1 MADTKEGLR
10 SNPLIEEIRN
20 LGKNLVPISGYL
32 QKDEAKDTWRL
43 YRSLAFD
50 EYLRFGKDVV
60 EFVFQVSKDHQKQG
74 DPEALEPAIVWF
86 GGATEVDRVQTFL
99 VGDLATLYLPHADL
113 AASLGET
120 GLVEAL
126 LAGSVHGGCSTKP
139 NCGCGEKPNK
149 GGKAKT

>member
-74 DPEALEPAIVWF
+74 DPEALSLPLCGLA
-86 GGATEVDRVQTFL
+86 VQLRLTAYRLFWW
-99 VGDLATLYLPHADL
+99 VI
-113 AASLGET
+113 
-120 GLVEAL
+120 
-126 LAGSVHGGCSTKP
+126 
-139 NCGCGEKPNK
+139 
-149 GGKAKT
+149 